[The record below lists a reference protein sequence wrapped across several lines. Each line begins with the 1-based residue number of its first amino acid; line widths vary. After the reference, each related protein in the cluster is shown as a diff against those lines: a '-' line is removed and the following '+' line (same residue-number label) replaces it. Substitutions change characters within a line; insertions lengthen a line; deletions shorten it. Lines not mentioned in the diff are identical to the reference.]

1 MLDKV
6 TKFVN
11 FFDIG
16 DLRFFFLIA
25 KKNFK
30 NLATITLLISIL
42 VYLFSLNLEKKY
54 ISEATIVISPDEN
67 KIVNIEEVYALDTQI
82 NRINNQIAILKSD
95 EVLEYI
101 VEDKKKQLE
110 FESLYSNTK
119 SSFLQRILK
128 RKQTVNKEYVK
139 NILRNNFSVNS
150 IPRSDVLKLSF
161 VSKDPKIS
169 QLALRSIIDS
179 YQRYEVDSK
188 IQITNYANTK
198 ITSRLKDLAK
208 QIDDAEKKLADYK
221 KKNNLVDTG
230 NVKELKIQEVESI
243 SKRIIDAKKDFQK
256 KQNDLLS
263 IKVAD
268 GDMDALLAIEDL
280 RTIKSIST
288 IKDDLTANKSQ
299 IQSLSLIY
307 KDAHPKLV
315 KAYDLEKNLNSQLK
329 KEIDIS
335 IEQKAFELANLDS
348 FIKLSNDELKM
359 ATDELRTIEEKEA
372 GMMRFSRE
380 VESSEKL
387 YESFLQRVK
396 ETNEAQNLQVSKLKI
411 IETPSLSLNPI
422 SPRPNQNF
430 IFSLFLSFFA
440 FYSLVFYK
448 ELNASVIKSPEAI
461 DSLDI
466 SQVGVLPK
474 VSKLKRG
481 FHILQMFL
489 EDSESNFS
497 ESIRSSRAI
506 IESKFKK
513 NSSYMVTSSNPS
525 EGKTTY
531 AFNLAL
537 SLEKSSKVLFIEAD
551 IRRPSVLNS
560 FYKFDKE
567 IHGLGE
573 IISGSHQLKDT
584 IFKVPG
590 TNLDII
596 TSGEKRFDMS
606 DIVNKDQI
614 KKFFDVLKLEYDYV
628 IIDSPPVQPVSDTL
642 ILAQATDYNLFLIRS
657 EATRT
662 VTFMSSIKKIQNVG
676 SKIHGIIINDLDTSK
691 DSYYAYYYN
700 YSPHYYNYYNYYNNK
715 NSD

>member
-1 MLDKV
+1 MLK
-6 TKFVN
+6 KLYGLIY

-16 DLRFFFLIA
+16 DLRFFILIA
-25 KKNFK
+25 KKNFR
-30 NLATITLLISIL
+30 NLLFLTLLVSLIIL
-42 VYLFSLNLEKKY
+42 LFSYNLEKKY
-54 ISEATIVISPDEN
+54 LSEATIVISPEEN
-67 KIVNIEEVYALDTQI
+67 KIVNIEEVYSIDSQT
-82 NRINNQIAILKSD
+82 NRVNNQIAILKSD

-101 VEDKKKQLE
+101 VEDKKKKLE
-110 FESLYSNTK
+110 FERLYTNVEK
-119 SSFLQRILK
+119 SFLKRILK
-128 RKQTVNKEYVK
+128 KKENINKDYIKNSLRRNFNVN
-139 NILRNNFSVNS
+139 N

-161 VSKDPKIS
+161 VSNDPKIS
-169 QLALRSIIDS
+169 QLALKSIIES

-198 ITSRLKDLAK
+198 ITSRLKELVK
-208 QIDDAEKKLADYK
+208 QIDQAEKKLADYK
-221 KKNNLVDTG
+221 KENNLVDTG
-230 NVKELKIQEVESI
+230 GVKELKIKEIESI
-243 SKRIIDAKKDFQK
+243 SKRIIEAKTNFQT

-263 IKVAD
+263 VKVAD
-268 GDMDALLAIEDL
+268 GDIDALLAIEDL
-280 RTIKSIST
+280 RSSEEILDIKKNLS
-288 IKDDLTANKSQ
+288 ANESQ

-307 KDAHPKLV
+307 TDAHPKLV
-315 KAYDLEKNLNSQLK
+315 KAYDLDKNLNEQLK
-329 KEIDIS
+329 KEINIS
-335 IEQKAFELANLDS
+335 IEQKAFELSNLDN
-348 FIKLSNDELKM
+348 FINLSEDELKK
-359 ATDELRTIEEKEA
+359 ATDELRDIEEKES
-372 GMMRFSRE
+372 GMMKFSRE
-380 VESSEKL
+380 VESSKKL

-411 IETPSLSLNPI
+411 IETPNLPI
-422 SPRPNQNF
+422 SPFSPQPLRNF
-430 IFSLFLSFFA
+430 MISLILSFA
-440 FYSLVFYK
+440 CFYGLVFYR
-448 ELNASVIKSPEAI
+448 ELNMSVVKSPEAI

-481 FHILQMFL
+481 YHILQMFL

-513 NSSYMVTSSNPS
+513 NSSYMITSSNPS

-537 SLEKSSKVLFIEAD
+537 SLEKTNKVLFIEAD

-560 FYKFDKE
+560 FYQFDKE
-567 IHGLGE
+567 ILGLGE
-573 IISGSHQLKDT
+573 IISGTSQLKET

-614 KKFFDVLKLEYDYV
+614 KKFLDVLKLEYDYV

-642 ILAQATDYNLFLIRS
+642 ILAQASDYNLFLIRS
-657 EATRT
+657 ESTRT

-700 YSPHYYNYYNYYNNK
+700 YSPYYYNYYNYYNNK
-715 NSD
+715 NS